1 MRTPTPAAVRARA
14 LLTADPKLPTAAVL
28 SQLASEGMQLS
39 PASVRIIARAVG
51 RPADSER
58 IPATRE
64 ILIRLAASVGYAELA
79 NGEPRHGW
87 RQDVAERLGV
97 SSSFLS
103 RAWANGVAPAT
114 RTRWAQINLRAVVD
128 AVEQPR

>member
-39 PASVRIIARAVG
+39 PASVRVIARAVG

-58 IPATRE
+58 ISETRA

-87 RQDVAERLGV
+87 RQDVAEKLGV

-114 RTRWAQINLRAVVD
+114 RARWAKIISRAAVD
-128 AVEQPR
+128 AGEPRR

>member
-14 LLTADPKLPTAAVL
+14 LLTADPILPTAAVL

-58 IPATRE
+58 ISETRA

-87 RQDVAERLGV
+87 RQDVAEKLGV

-103 RAWANGVAPAT
+103 RAWARGVALPT
-114 RTRWAQINLRAVVD
+114 RARWAQINLRAVVD